1 MMQPSYQ
8 ELVGKVMSNLTFGL
22 TDGTFTWGRYAV
34 FLILG
39 AFLWIAIPRYVTA
52 LKHGPQAAN
61 RATAIAGVA
70 LLLCLT
76 PLTAVIGAGIW
87 LWTIIMALRV
97 QREA

>member
-1 MMQPSYQ
+1 
-8 ELVGKVMSNLTFGL
+8 
-22 TDGTFTWGRYAV
+22 FTPPRDI
-34 FLILG
+34 ILG